1 LAFNDL
7 AKYTTEQKTV
17 LAKQLKSEI
26 IKIKVPSDKNTQT
39 LFDIFKN
46 DYKFNDDVS
55 ENIFKEKIQ
64 KLSPLDVKKLLKKEL
79 ERIKFI
85 NRLNVK

>member
-26 IKIKVPSDKNTQT
+26 IKIKVSSDKNTQT